1 MSFLI
6 GVLFGGLIAF
16 VIRKKKGEYEE
27 GYADGYEDGVYE
39 AEGKYRK

>member
-6 GVLFGGLIAF
+6 GILFGGLIAF
-16 VIRKKKGEYEE
+16 VIRKKGSEYEKGYE
-27 GYADGYEDGVYE
+27 DGYADGVYE